1 MAVTDRVFEDA
12 RSIEVS
18 GKGRSVEVYVFD
30 PKTSDRDQGEVMIIV
45 DEDAGWDSQRA
56 SFTMT
61 PEEAAAMKNF
71 LIKQGY

>member
-1 MAVTDRVFEDA
+1 MTDRVFEDA
-12 RSIEVS
+12 RSFEVS
-18 GKGRSVEVYVFD
+18 GGGRSVEVYVFGVGD
-30 PKTSDRDQGEVMIIV
+30 VMITA

-61 PEEAAAMKNF
+61 AEEATAMKNF